1 MEATVR
7 ELDAIVIGA
16 GPGGYETAERLAA
29 EGRRTAIIERDSLGG
44 TCLNRGCIP
53 TKCLCASANAMLM
66 AKRAAEYG
74 VEITGDIRLNYGVAY
89 NRMQKVIAGLQDGV
103 RAALKDVEVIN
114 GTARLAADRKVIVGD
129 QVLTAKQIIIAT
141 GSQPARLRIE
151 GAELAQTSDDFLK
164 SDKLPASVAVIGGGV
179 IGIEFASILAAFGVE
194 VTVIEFCK
202 EILPPFDAEIAKR
215 LRTYLT
221 RRGIKIITG
230 AAVKAIKPG
239 FEVIYEGK
247 KGDVSVTAEQV
258 IMAVGRRPVLPEG
271 LAEAGVE
278 LTERGYIKVNP
289 LMETTAPGI
298 YAIGDVNGKCMLAH
312 AASAQGRVAMGVDVA
327 LELVPSVVFSVPE
340 AAMVGMTEA
349 QCEAEN
355 VEYAVAK
362 TMYGVNGK
370 AHAMGE
376 TDGIVKIIYSTKTRC
391 ILGVHVVGE
400 HAADLAAEAYQ
411 VIHNLNTV
419 EEVRDEMIHAHPTLS
434 ELIVMALANAK

>member
-1 MEATVR
+1 
-7 ELDAIVIGA
+7 
-16 GPGGYETAERLAA
+16 
-29 EGRRTAIIERDSLGG
+29 
-44 TCLNRGCIP
+44 
-53 TKCLCASANAMLM
+53 
-66 AKRAAEYG
+66 
-74 VEITGDIRLNYGVAY
+74 
-89 NRMQKVIAGLQDGV
+89 MQKVIAGLQDGV

-247 KGDVSVTAEQV
+247 KGDVSVSAEQV

-327 LELVPSVVFSVPE
+327 LDLVPSVVFSVPE

-411 VIHNLNTV
+411 LIHNLNTV